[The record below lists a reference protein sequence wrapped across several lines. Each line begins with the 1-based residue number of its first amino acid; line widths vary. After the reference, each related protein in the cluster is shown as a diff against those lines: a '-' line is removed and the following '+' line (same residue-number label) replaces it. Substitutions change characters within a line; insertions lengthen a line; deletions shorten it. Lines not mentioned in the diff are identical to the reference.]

1 MTIEDPE
8 PLRSQARRLAIQ
20 DAKRRAAE
28 IADEVG
34 MRLGPILSIQDENAG
49 RINFV
54 QQARPMSG
62 YIAAAANVP
71 IEAGK
76 VSASSVITLIYAI
89 EE

>member
-1 MTIEDPE
+1 
-8 PLRSQARRLAIQ
+8 
-20 DAKRRAAE
+20 
-28 IADEVG
+28 
-34 MRLGPILSIQDENAG
+34 
-49 RINFV
+49 
-54 QQARPMSG
+54 MSG

>member
-1 MTIEDPE
+1 
-8 PLRSQARRLAIQ
+8 
-20 DAKRRAAE
+20 
-28 IADEVG
+28 